1 MEQRKL
7 LISEGNAEF
16 SAMLVRHLQGAYQI
30 RTASEGRQTL
40 DVILSYRPDILVLDM
55 MLPGLDG
62 ISILQAAAAAGV
74 RPMVL
79 ATTRFASDY
88 VLETLSR
95 LGVGYLMMKPCD
107 VKATVNR
114 IADLSQQLRA
124 PVLAHPDPRTAASN
138 LVLNM
143 GVRTKLKGYM
153 YLREAIPMA
162 LKNPGMSLTKE
173 LYPEVGKVFGVNAEQ
188 VERAIRG
195 AVRSAWEQRDEQ
207 VWRMYFQ
214 PGSNGTVPRPTNGAF
229 ITRLADCLLSGVEY
243 EETELKK

>member
-1 MEQRKL
+1 
-7 LISEGNAEF
+7 
-16 SAMLVRHLQGAYQI
+16 MLVRHLQGVYHI
-30 RTASEGRQTL
+30 KTTSEGKQTL
-40 DVILSYRPDILVLDM
+40 EVIRSYRPDILVLDL

-62 ISILQAAAAAGV
+62 ISILQAASAAGE

-114 IADLSQQLRA
+114 ISDLSQQLRS
-124 PVLAHPDPRTAASN
+124 PVLSHPDPRTAASN
-138 LVLNM
+138 LVLNL
-143 GVRTKLKGYM
+143 GIRTKLKGYG
-153 YLREAIPMA
+153 YLREAIPLAM
-162 LKNPGMSLTKE
+162 KNPGISLTKE
-173 LYPEVGKVFGVNAEQ
+173 LYPEVGKFYGVNADQ

-195 AVRSAWEQRDEQ
+195 AVKSAWQYRDEQ

-214 PGSNGTVPRPTNGAF
+214 PGADGMVPKPTNGAF
-229 ITRLADCLLSGVEY
+229 ITRLAECMLTG
-243 EETELKK
+243 TENEKHI